1 MDAGEGI
8 LKDHAFGG
16 IFADQCGYLEINSG
30 VGLAGQ
36 CSVIVNNARIVKPA
50 IKLENIKIE
59 IHIGFARPGGDG
71 EGDITC
77 LESIKEGFCSRYQL
91 QLVGTLQA
99 NVANNTDGV
108 VRMEYKVVWLDSN
121 GAEIPSVVSTWQPM
135 SAAARNVVGLTATAP
150 APEAVDFRLYVQGAQ
165 GY

>member
-1 MDAGEGI
+1 MKKRMLYLLSALVVCAGCVSYHTPPEDRRVTVSPDLG
-8 LKDHAFGG
+8 
-16 IFADQCGYLEINSG
+16 
-30 VGLAGQ
+30 
-36 CSVIVNNARIVKPA
+36 
-50 IKLENIKIE
+50 
-59 IHIGFARPGGDG
+59 
-71 EGDITC
+71 TC
-77 LESIKEGFCSRYQL
+77 VWVTDVRLTKAQSQHY
-91 QLVGTLQA
+91 TLQA

-108 VRMEYKVVWLDSN
+108 VRMEYKVVWLDPN